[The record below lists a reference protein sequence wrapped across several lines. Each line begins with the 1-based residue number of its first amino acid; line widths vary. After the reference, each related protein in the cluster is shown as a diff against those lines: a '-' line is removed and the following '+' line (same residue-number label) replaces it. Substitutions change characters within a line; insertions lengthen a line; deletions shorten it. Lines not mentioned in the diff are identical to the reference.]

1 MSNIINYEKTYNII
15 NNPIKFNNPKKNTNM
30 TYKILIPTKI
40 PLISIQDF
48 SLNIGIEIEVCTKRK
63 SEKNIN
69 EKNKLK
75 YFINVKD
82 CSIKCNDG
90 FNPREYII
98 KGYIKNKN
106 LDTINNDLNKI
117 IETTKTCKDHS
128 CGLHF
133 HISSDNIK
141 LSIQGLFFL
150 INFILN
156 WNDNYQKEFEEKFLY
171 KKYVKKSY
179 SDPLKLSEK
188 DIELLKEQKQKL
200 IKKNNKNIIF
210 LLNIL
215 KKIINITRNIPNNI
229 NELNLLYQNNQSI
242 IGKRT
247 YLTIVED
254 KKFIHVEFRDLLPWA
269 LKRTIINFP
278 ALVKEKYLE
287 TIEETNKEIEEINK
301 NL

>member
-1 MSNIINYEKTYNII
+1 MKKKQLITYNSNS
-15 NNPIKFNNPKKNTNM
+15 NNNNIM
-30 TYKILIPTKI
+30 SI

-48 SLNIGIEIEVCTKRK
+48 SLNIGIEIEVCTTRQ

-75 YFINVKD
+75 YFININD
-82 CSIKCNDG
+82 STINCNDG
-90 FNPREYII
+90 YNAREYII

-106 LDTINNDLNKI
+106 LDTINNNLNKI

-179 SDPLKLSEK
+179 SPPLLLLLSEK
-188 DIELLKEQKQKL
+188 EELLK
-200 IKKNNKNIIF
+200 IKEISIEKIKNNKNNKNKKFLIEILYKIIF
-210 LLNIL
+210 IITKVKKNIDNEIYNNL
-215 KKIINITRNIPNNI
+215 PNEYI
-229 NELNLLYQNNQSI
+229 R
-242 IGKRT
+242 K
-247 YLTIVED
+247 YLTVVED
-254 KKFIHVEFRDLLPWA
+254 NEFIHIEFRDLLPWA
-269 LKRTIINFP
+269 LKRTIKNFP

-301 NL
+301 NLY